1 MLCER
6 VQLVNTQFRPAWG
19 EHLMLISFAPAWGV
33 CSCVVVM
40 RKPTKQANDI
50 AVNTR
55 VSEDVRAAVDRV
67 CQAENLGMSDVVRE
81 ALVLFLGV
89 YGSAGNR
96 FLSSIE
102 RDAIL
107 AQVRTMAGRVKDA
120 IEAPG
125 VLPPA
130 RRAARYSGKS

>member
-1 MLCER
+1 MCER
-6 VQLVNTQFRPAWG
+6 VQLVNTQFFPVWG
-19 EHLMLISFAPAWGV
+19 EDLTCFPVACAV
-33 CSCVVVM
+33 CSWLCAGVM

-50 AVNTR
+50 AINTR

-81 ALVLFLGV
+81 AMVLFLGV
-89 YGSAGNR
+89 YASAGNR

-102 RDAIL
+102 REAIL

-125 VLPPA
+125 HLLPA
-130 RRAARYSGKS
+130 RRAARYSEKS

>member
-1 MLCER
+1 
-6 VQLVNTQFRPAWG
+6 
-19 EHLMLISFAPAWGV
+19 
-33 CSCVVVM
+33 M

-55 VSEDVRAAVDRV
+55 VSEDIRAAVDRV
-67 CQAENLGMSDVVRE
+67 CQAEGLGMSDVVRE
-81 ALVLFLGV
+81 ALVMFLGV
-89 YGSAGNR
+89 YTAAGNR

-107 AQVRTMAGRVKDA
+107 GHVRTMAGRVKDA

-125 VLPPA
+125 HLMPA
-130 RRAARYSGKS
+130 RRAARYSEKR